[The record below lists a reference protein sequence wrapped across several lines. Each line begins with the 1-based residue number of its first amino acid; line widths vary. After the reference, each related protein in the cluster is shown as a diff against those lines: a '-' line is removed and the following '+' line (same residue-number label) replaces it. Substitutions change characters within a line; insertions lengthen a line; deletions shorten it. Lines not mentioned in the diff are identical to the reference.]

1 MESFDVIIVGGGL
14 AGLTAALH
22 LRKENYNV
30 ILFESREYPNHKVCG
45 EYISNEVVPYLEFLG
60 VSLPKTCGLNKL
72 LVSTAKGKTLRSKL
86 PLGGL
91 GISRYTFDHLLYK
104 KALTL
109 DTTVLHEQVTNIS
122 YDKDEFK
129 VSTESGKKFKGK
141 IVIGAYGKRGSLDKQ
156 LKRDFIYK
164 KSPWLGVKAH
174 YKMDSFPDDL
184 VAIHNFRGG
193 YGGLSK
199 IESGSVNFCYLV
211 NYNSFKE
218 EGDMVS
224 FEHNVIRKNPFLNS
238 FLQGA
243 KMLFDRP
250 LAIGQISFC
259 KKKPVENHI
268 LMCGD
273 TAGLIHPLCGNGMA
287 MAIHSAK
294 IASEITHS
302 FFKIASFDRHKLE
315 REYESSWQTMFR
327 QRLWVGRHLQQL
339 ITHEKLSNYAMGAM
353 ARSPYILKK
362 LIKNT
367 HGPIIQANEFQRT

>member
-1 MESFDVIIVGGGL
+1 MDLYDVIIVGGGL

-30 ILFESREYPNHKVCG
+30 ILFECQDYPNHKVCG
-45 EYISNEVVPYLEFLG
+45 EYISKEVVSYLEFLG
-60 VSLPKTCGLNKL
+60 VSLPKTFELNQL
-72 LVSTAKGKTLRSKL
+72 LLSNTKGKALRTKL

-91 GISRYTFDHLLYK
+91 GLSRYTFDHLLYK
-104 KALTL
+104 KAMAMG
-109 DTTVLHEQVTNIS
+109 TVVVHEQVTNIS
-122 YDKDEFK
+122 YELEKFE
-129 VSTESGKKFKGK
+129 VSTESGKTFAGK

-156 LKRDFIYK
+156 LKRNFIYK

-174 YKMDSFPDDL
+174 YKMESFPDDL

-199 IESGSVNFCYLV
+199 IESGAINFCYLTT
-211 NYNSFKE
+211 YDSFKK
-218 EGDMVS
+218 EGDMVR
-224 FEHNVIRKNPFLNS
+224 FEHNVIMKNPFLNS
-238 FLQGA
+238 FLMDA
-243 KMLFDRP
+243 KMLFDNP

-259 KKKPVENHI
+259 KKNPVENHI

-294 IASEITHS
+294 IASQLIHG
-302 FFKIASFDRHKLE
+302 FFRKASFDRQKLE
-315 REYESSWQTMFR
+315 QEYETSWQAMFR
-327 QRLWVGRHLQQL
+327 HRLWVGRQLQQL
-339 ITHEKLSNYAMGAM
+339 MIHEKFSNCAMGAM
-353 ARSPYILKK
+353 ACSPYILKK

-367 HGPIIQANEFQRT
+367 HGPIIHCS